1 MAEERGGIRRVLET
15 LTYAIPEIK
24 KPTRRLGLGEKLLW
38 TALVLL
44 IYEAMASVTLY
55 GLPKEFTGGT
65 SPTLLNIIFASSVGT
80 LTTLG
85 IGPIVTAGLILQ
97 LLVGA
102 EIIRLD
108 LKKPEDRRLFT
119 SASRL
124 LTVVI
129 ALFQAAVYVYAGF
142 FGNVDPRI
150 APLLFAQLV
159 AATFI
164 IMLLDETVQKW
175 GLGSGI
181 SLFIAAGVAGQI
193 FNDLFSPFILQDGY
207 YHGVILAMG
216 QAIAEGKPL
225 SEVFIRQVGGRGDIL
240 GLIST
245 VAIIAVLLYAE
256 GVRVE
261 IPISH
266 SRFAGY
272 RGTYPVKLLY
282 VSNVPVILASTVFT
296 NIYYLASIVWSRF
309 NPDNSNQ
316 LLNLLGTFR
325 VDETAGTPVPSGG
338 LAYYVIGPNS
348 FTDAAADPT
357 RAAVFALL
365 MVGFCV
371 LLGKFWI
378 SVAGL
383 SPERIADQL
392 ISAGMQVPG
401 FRRAPEIVASIIRR
415 YIGAV
420 TIIGSVIVGLLASV
434 ASYVNAF
441 GTGTGLLLMI
451 GILYQYYTLLL
462 RERVVEMYPAI
473 SRVLGEA

>member
-1 MAEERGGIRRVLET
+1 MSEESAGIRKVFEVLSRGV
-15 LTYAIPEIK
+15 PEVR
-24 KPTRRLGLGEKLLW
+24 KPGRKLSLGQKLIWSAL
-38 TALVLL
+38 ALV

-55 GLPKEFTGGT
+55 GIPADVTGGV
-65 SPTLLNIIFASSVGT
+65 SPTLLNIIFASSIGT

-119 SASRL
+119 AASRL
-124 LTVVI
+124 LTLVI
-129 ALFQAAVYVYAGF
+129 ALFQGAVYVYAGF
-142 FGNVDPRI
+142 FGNVDPRV

-159 AATFI
+159 LATFI

-193 FNDLFSPFILQDGY
+193 FNDLFSPFVLQDGF
-207 YHGVILAMG
+207 YHGVFLALG
-216 QAIAEGKPL
+216 QAIAEGK
-225 SEVFIRQVGGRGDIL
+225 SIGEVFVRQVGGRGDLL

-245 VAIIAVLLYAE
+245 VAIIGILIYTE

-261 IPISH
+261 IPVAH
-266 SRFAGY
+266 SRAAGY

-296 NIYYLASIVWSRF
+296 NVYYIASIVWSRF
-309 NPDNSNQ
+309 NANNENQ
-316 LLNLLGTFR
+316 FLNLLGTFR
-325 VDETAGTPVPSGG
+325 IPEEGHQPVPTGG
-338 LAYYVIGPNS
+338 LAYYVMGPTS
-348 FTDAAADPT
+348 YTDAVSDPV
-357 RAAVFALL
+357 RAVSFVLL
-365 MVGFCV
+365 MVATCV
-371 LLGKFWI
+371 ALGKFWI

-383 SPERIADQL
+383 SPEKIAEQL
-392 ISAGMQVPG
+392 ISSGMQVPG
-401 FRRAPEIVASIIRR
+401 FRRAPTVVASIIKR
-415 YIGAV
+415 YIDVV
-420 TIIGSVIVGLLASV
+420 TIIGSVVVGLLAS
-434 ASYVNAF
+434 AAGYVNAF

-462 RERVVEMYPAI
+462 RERVVEMYPAV
-473 SRVLGEA
+473 SRVLGEG